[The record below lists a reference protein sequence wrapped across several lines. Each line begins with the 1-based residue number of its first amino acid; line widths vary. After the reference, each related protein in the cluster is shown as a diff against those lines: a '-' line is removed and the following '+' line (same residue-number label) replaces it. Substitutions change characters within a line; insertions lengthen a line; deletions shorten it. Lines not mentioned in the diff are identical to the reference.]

1 MSEGYKG
8 NSLLKKIGTDL
19 TWTAFQIDELA
30 KCAADPIYFVKT
42 YLKVIDVDKGLIP
55 IALRTYQEDMI
66 NNFHKSRRTIVTTC
80 RRSGKST
87 AVCGYL
93 LWYII
98 FNDDK
103 TVALLAN
110 KGDTARELL
119 NIIQIAY
126 QNLPQWLQHGIIEF
140 NKGSFVLEN
149 NSRVIAAATS
159 SDAIRGYT
167 IALLYIDEC
176 AFIENWPDFSRSV
189 LPTIT
194 SGKETKIILV
204 STPNGMNFYYKIWDE
219 ALKGK
224 NGYAHVMVHWKEV
237 PGNDEKWYKE
247 TMELLNNDETA
258 FNQEYN
264 VEFLGSTH
272 TLISGKKLKELVWLD
287 PIGEDFKDEYG
298 QVDIFEEP
306 IRDHTYVMTVDVS
319 RGQGLDAQAFSI
331 IDVTQIPYKQ
341 VAKYKNNR
349 MSPLTYPNVIDYM
362 GKAFNN
368 AYVLV
373 EINDIGQQIVDILHY
388 ELSYENLI
396 KLTMKGKQG
405 QNVSGGYKKQ
415 IQFGVRTTT
424 PVKRIGCSNLKALV
438 ENNKLIINDFDTI
451 NELTTFVS
459 TKESFA
465 AEEGHNDDLA
475 MSLVLFGWLVN
486 QRVFKET
493 VNTDLR
499 SVLQKEQMDLM
510 EIDYLPPPIVSNGL
524 EAVHFVDA
532 AGDLWMAEDEWKK
545 RNYYND
551 MYGSIWDPKL

>member
-8 NSLLKKIGTDL
+8 NSLLKKIGTNL
-19 TWTAFQIDELA
+19 TWTALQIDEFV

-55 IALRTYQEDMI
+55 ISLRTYQEEMI
-66 NNFHKSRRTIVTTC
+66 YKFHDSRRTIVTTC

-126 QNLPQWLQHGIIEF
+126 QNLPQWLQHGIVEF

-149 NSRVIAAATS
+149 NSRVIASATS

-167 IALLYIDEC
+167 ISLLYIDEC

-237 PGNDEKWYKE
+237 PGNDEKWFKE

-272 TLISGKKLKELVWLD
+272 TLISGRKLKELTWND
-287 PIGEDFKDEYG
+287 PIEVQFKDEFG
-298 QVDIFEEP
+298 QLDIFEIP
-306 IRDHTYVMTVDVS
+306 KKQHTYVVTVDVS
-319 RGQGLDAQAFSI
+319 RGQGLDAQAFNV
-331 IDVTQIPYKQ
+331 IDVTEIPYRQ
-341 VAKYKNNR
+341 VAKYHNNR
-349 MSPLTYPNVIDYM
+349 LSPLTYPNIIDFT
-362 GKAFNN
+362 GKMYNN
-368 AYVLV
+368 AFVLV

-415 IQFGVRTTT
+415 VQFGVRTTT
-424 PVKRIGCSNLKALV
+424 PVKRIGCSNLKALI
-438 ENNKLIINDFDTI
+438 ENNKLIINDFDTV
-451 NELTTFVS
+451 EEFTHFVS

-465 AEEGHNDDLA
+465 AEEGYHDDLV

-486 QRVFKET
+486 QRVFKDT
-493 VNTDLR
+493 VSTDIRVILE
-499 SVLQKEQMDLM
+499 KEQMDIM
-510 EIDYLPPPIVSNGL
+510 EMDYLPAPIISTGL
-524 EAVHFVDA
+524 ELVYFQDND
-532 AGDLWMAEDEWKK
+532 GDVWLSEEEWKK
-545 RNYYND
+545 RNYYNSL
-551 MYGSIWDPKL
+551 YGDQWNPKL

>member
-1 MSEGYKG
+1 MSTDGYKG
-8 NSLLKKIGTDL
+8 NALLKKMGTEL
-19 TWTAFQIDELA
+19 TWTAKQINEIK

-55 IALRTYQEDMI
+55 IALRTYQEKMI
-66 NNFHKSRRTIVTTC
+66 NNFHNTRRTIVTTC

-93 LWYII
+93 LWYIL
-98 FNDDK
+98 FNDEK

-126 QNLPQWLQHGIIEF
+126 QNLPTWLQHGVLEF

-149 NSRVIAAATS
+149 RSRIIAAATA
-159 SDAIRGYT
+159 SDAIRGFT
-167 IALLYIDEC
+167 ISLLYIDEC
-176 AFIENWPDFSRSV
+176 AFIENWEDFSRSV

-204 STPNGMNFYYKIWDE
+204 STPNGMNFYYNIWKG
-219 ALKGK
+219 ALNGT
-224 NGYAHVMVHWKEV
+224 NGYSHVMVHWTEV
-237 PGNDEKWYKE
+237 PGNDEKWFKE

-272 TLISGKKLKELVWLD
+272 TLISGKKLKELTWID
-287 PIGEDFKDEYG
+287 PIEQDFKDDYG
-298 QVDIFEEP
+298 QLDIFIAP
-306 IRDHTYVMTVDVS
+306 KPNHTYVATVDVS

-331 IDVTQIPYKQ
+331 IDVTEIPYVQ

-349 MSPLTYPNVIDYM
+349 LPPLVYPNVIEQTAKRY
-362 GKAFNN
+362 NN
-368 AYVLV
+368 AFVLV

-388 ELSYENLI
+388 ELSYENIL
-396 KLTMKGKQG
+396 KLSTKGKQG
-405 QNVSGGYKKQ
+405 QNISGGYKKQ
-415 IQFGVRTTT
+415 FQFGVRTTT

-438 ENNKLIINDFDTI
+438 ESNKLLLNDYDTVY
-451 NELTTFVS
+451 ELSTFVS

-465 AEEGHNDDLA
+465 AEEGHKDDLA
-475 MSLVLFGWLVN
+475 MTLVLFGWLVN

-493 VNTDLR
+493 VNTDIR
-499 SVLQKEQMDLM
+499 VVLEKEQMEIMDM
-510 EIDYLPPPIVSNGL
+510 EYLPPPIKSNGL
-524 EAVHFVDA
+524 EPLTIVDDM
-532 AGDLWMAEDEWKK
+532 GDTWHVVDKKEFNDLW
-545 RNYYND
+545 
-551 MYGSIWDPKL
+551 GSFWDPRL